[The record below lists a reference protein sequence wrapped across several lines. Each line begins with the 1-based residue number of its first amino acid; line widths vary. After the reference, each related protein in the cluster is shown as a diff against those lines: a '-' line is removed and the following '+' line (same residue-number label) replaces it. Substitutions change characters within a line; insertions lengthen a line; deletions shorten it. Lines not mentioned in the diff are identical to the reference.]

1 MINQKMLNA
10 DHDTSV
16 MLALRRYIAQKIRAF
31 IQFAWNIF
39 TVQQFANLL
48 GLAFLCKQLFDCK
61 IQAVNL
67 NQLIPIS
74 CAPFFISLILF
85 RTKATLFRF
94 LRIRWFS
101 GNSFRHRWSRIG
113 RCFCATIRVIIR
125 HGFFRRFVI

>member
-48 GLAFLCKQLFDCK
+48 GLAFLCKQLFDLARLSSRPLEAADLK
-61 IQAVNL
+61 SFIARSNELVA
-67 NQLIPIS
+67 QL
-74 CAPFFISLILF
+74 AQ
-85 RTKATLFRF
+85 KA
-94 LRIRWFS
+94 
-101 GNSFRHRWSRIG
+101 
-113 RCFCATIRVIIR
+113 
-125 HGFFRRFVI
+125 